1 MWPRLILQFQV
12 KVNLVDSERLGVN
25 PFSYLMYAA
34 AFFLFLF
41 FLFSMI
47 TLIYVMICSLKT
59 NKTHKKKKKKKK
71 KLKLK
76 LKYSIQNIACLK
88 RHYL

>member
-1 MWPRLILQFQV
+1 MFVVGLSTVGFRRLL
-12 KVNLVDSERLGVN
+12 NLRPDLVDSERIGVN

-59 NKTHKKKKKKKK
+59 NKTHKNKK
-71 KLKLK
+71 
-76 LKYSIQNIACLK
+76 
-88 RHYL
+88 